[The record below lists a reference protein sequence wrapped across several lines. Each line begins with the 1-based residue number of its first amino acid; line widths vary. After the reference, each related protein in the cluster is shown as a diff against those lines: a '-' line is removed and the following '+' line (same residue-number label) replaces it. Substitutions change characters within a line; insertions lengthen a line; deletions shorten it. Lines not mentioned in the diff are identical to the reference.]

1 MQVFIDD
8 FIVYGH
14 KKEHLN
20 HLKKCMIQCK
30 NNGISVNP
38 EKYAS
43 CVNLGVLLGHIVCED
58 GLLVDPRKINIITNM
73 PTPMSVTKLKKFLG
87 VASFYW
93 WYLRTFVIKATPN
106 V

>member
-1 MQVFIDD
+1 
-8 FIVYGH
+8 
-14 KKEHLN
+14 
-20 HLKKCMIQCK
+20 
-30 NNGISVNP
+30 
-38 EKYAS
+38 
-43 CVNLGVLLGHIVCED
+43 
-58 GLLVDPRKINIITNM
+58 M